1 MQFALLIYE
10 SPQAF
15 AARNKEEADRYTC
28 AWPTYDKALV
38 SAEPRRRVDE

>member
-15 AARNKEEADRYTC
+15 AARNHRESGRYTG
-28 AWPTYDKALV
+28 ASRAYDKALV
-38 SAEPRRRVDE
+38 FTGTQA